1 MSKRAIV
8 IGLDCLSP
16 KLTRKFAAE
25 GILPNI
31 KKIMDQGVFTKALPC
46 FPAWTPTNW
55 TTIAT
60 GAYPGTHGVFLWG
73 THLPGNSFDKD
84 ERSWAMSSSI
94 CTAEYAWEAAARAGK
109 KSLLFYFVGYPQTT
123 EMATHVDWLLSP
135 GGYFFEICKSEGY
148 TNFDVGTA
156 IKLRPAEGW
165 SNLPGESTSMESDV
179 LVTPKEGGEALSYHL
194 LITGEDGRF
203 ERVVISREKDAT
215 TGASIRPGEWTGWMI
230 EDFDLEQGTVQGSVR
245 FKLIELSPDAERLW
259 LYRSQV
265 YPLDGFTVPSDLGG
279 TLCQKFGPYI
289 NEDVGHAFTRGY
301 ADWET
306 LEEELGYQI
315 EWIGRASKFVMEQT
329 GSTLYFTHWHLLDT
343 LKHRYLGQI
352 DPAGAMYDPSG
363 AGEAWDRMRRG
374 YILAD
379 RLVGKLAEMADDET
393 LVVVVS
399 DHGNSPNRKR
409 VSLVNLF
416 LEKGWMKAKEGPDGQ
431 LTLDPKSKAILNS
444 LHIYINLKGRDPDGV
459 VPPEEYES
467 LRKEIIEAL
476 HNLKD
481 PEDDEPAIAL
491 ALPRENA
498 GCMGMWGDGIGDV
511 VFVYSPGHAWTGGE
525 VLRMGE
531 KRVVFP
537 SGGANHGPQ
546 PPWTET
552 EVSTNY
558 AALIMSGPGV
568 KKNKIVGDDEPIVS
582 LVDIC
587 PTICHLVGLPIPR
600 QSQGRILQELMDGG
614 STGVKRPPRPDVI
627 MPEFPVSKGPPRFK
641 GDVTDEL

>member
-301 ADWET
+301 AD
-306 LEEELGYQI
+306 L
-315 EWIGRASKFVMEQT
+315 
-329 GSTLYFTHWHLLDT
+329 
-343 LKHRYLGQI
+343 
-352 DPAGAMYDPSG
+352 
-363 AGEAWDRMRRG
+363 
-374 YILAD
+374 
-379 RLVGKLAEMADDET
+379 
-393 LVVVVS
+393 
-399 DHGNSPNRKR
+399 
-409 VSLVNLF
+409 SL
-416 LEKGWMKAKEGPDGQ
+416 
-431 LTLDPKSKAILNS
+431 I
-444 LHIYINLKGRDPDGV
+444 HI
-459 VPPEEYES
+459 
-467 LRKEIIEAL
+467 
-476 HNLKD
+476 
-481 PEDDEPAIAL
+481 
-491 ALPRENA
+491 
-498 GCMGMWGDGIGDV
+498 
-511 VFVYSPGHAWTGGE
+511 
-525 VLRMGE
+525 
-531 KRVVFP
+531 
-537 SGGANHGPQ
+537 
-546 PPWTET
+546 
-552 EVSTNY
+552 
-558 AALIMSGPGV
+558 
-568 KKNKIVGDDEPIVS
+568 
-582 LVDIC
+582 
-587 PTICHLVGLPIPR
+587 
-600 QSQGRILQELMDGG
+600 
-614 STGVKRPPRPDVI
+614 
-627 MPEFPVSKGPPRFK
+627 
-641 GDVTDEL
+641 